1 MPAVCATSAITTE
14 VTTYKAIKMYGA
26 VPRVLWLSF
35 GSVDWV
41 ILLCSKP
48 RSLALQWWG
57 CISTKL
63 KLAKELGT
71 VYTVNVRNHDPVKEI
86 KLGGANVAVS
96 LEQAYQGEWVPP
108 VDGEYFEVPS
118 PVDGKIFTQVARSKK
133 EDIDLALDKAHQAK
147 EKWGNTS
154 VMERSN
160 ILLKI
165 ADRMEQNL
173 ERLALSETWDN
184 GKAIR
189 ETLNADLPLAI

>member
-96 LEQAYQGEWVPP
+96 LEQAYQSLCWGGRIVFVAVGIRGLWNFSPARPSVPRWVCVRS
-108 VDGEYFEVPS
+108 VD
-118 PVDGKIFTQVARSKK
+118 VANELRS
-133 EDIDLALDKAHQAK
+133 LPRH
-147 EKWGNTS
+147 
-154 VMERSN
+154 
-160 ILLKI
+160 LLNR
-165 ADRMEQNL
+165 RMK
-173 ERLALSETWDN
+173 R
-184 GKAIR
+184 
-189 ETLNADLPLAI
+189 